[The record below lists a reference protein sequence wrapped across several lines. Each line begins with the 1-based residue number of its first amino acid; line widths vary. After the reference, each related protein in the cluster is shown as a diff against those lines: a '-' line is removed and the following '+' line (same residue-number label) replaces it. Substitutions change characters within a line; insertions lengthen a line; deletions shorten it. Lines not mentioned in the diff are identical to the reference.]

1 MSAHTVIATAS
12 SLAVSSP
19 TASAEP
25 RVRLEF
31 GGTQRTLLDGG
42 WWPRS
47 LDPVAELPSLVL
59 VIDAVHG
66 PITGLV
72 LSDGNWAPRPRRLA
86 VNDRILRLAYFASQP
101 AMLLTAFC
109 DNGARV
115 DLLVVPPETGGA
127 VAETAMTI
135 AATSTNR
142 IHVEHILSAAV
153 QDRLS
158 EGTQASADNFETKD
172 VTPLLSVPER

>member
-1 MSAHTVIATAS
+1 MSAHTVTAAAS
-12 SLAVSSP
+12 SPTVSSL

-47 LDPVAELPSLVL
+47 ADPVAELPSLVL
-59 VIDAVHG
+59 VIDVVHG

-72 LSDGNWAPRPRRLA
+72 LSDTNWSPRPRRLA
-86 VNDRILRLAYFASQP
+86 VNDRNLRLAYFASQP
-101 AMLLTAFC
+101 AALLTAFC

-115 DLLVVPPETGGA
+115 DLLVVPPETDGVVAGA
-127 VAETAMTI
+127 AMTI

-142 IHVEHILSAAV
+142 IHVEHILPAAV
-153 QDRLS
+153 QGRLS
-158 EGTQASADNFETKD
+158 EATQSSEDNLETKD
-172 VTPLLSVPER
+172 VTAVLSVPER